1 MRYHKTRETRK
12 PEDYKTVRISSDTH
26 TQLMKVKGEIE
37 TSTGKLASADS
48 VIAKLVTEHK
58 KSS

>member
-1 MRYHKTRETRK
+1 
-12 PEDYKTVRISSDTH
+12 
-26 TQLMKVKGEIE
+26 MKVKGEIE